1 MDGEKIKKTAC
12 GGASM
17 AKLVECVPNFSEGR
31 RPEVIEEIV
40 GQARLVPDV
49 KVLDV
54 KADASHNRVVV
65 TLVGE
70 PHAVKTAAFL
80 ACAKAAELIDMEQ
93 QQGEHPR
100 IGATDVIPFI
110 PVSDVSMEECIAL
123 AEQLGAEIAE
133 KLNIPVYLY
142 EAAAKS
148 PARKNLPEIR
158 KGQYEG
164 LKQEITQPKRRP
176 DFGPARMHPSAG
188 ATVVGARQF
197 LVAYNINLGTSDI
210 KIARKIASCIREAKG
225 GYKYVRA
232 MGVMLEDRNIAQVS
246 INMVDY
252 TGTPLHR
259 VFETVKSEAARYGI
273 NVIGSEIVGL
283 TPMQALLDAAEF
295 YLRLEGFERK
305 QVLETH
311 LFE

>member
-1 MDGEKIKKTAC
+1 
-12 GGASM
+12 M

-31 RPEVIEEIV
+31 RPEVIDAIV
-40 GQARLVPDV
+40 GEARAVAGV
-49 KVLDV
+49 RVLDV
-54 KADASHNRVVV
+54 KPDASHNRVVV
-65 TLVGE
+65 TIVGE
-70 PHAVKTAAFL
+70 PQAVKTAAFC

-93 QQGEHPR
+93 HQGEHPR

-110 PVSDVSMEECIAL
+110 PVSEVSMEECIAL

-148 PARKNLPEIR
+148 PARKNLPDIR

-164 LKQEITQPKRRP
+164 LKLEIAKPERRP
-176 DFGPARMHPSAG
+176 DFGPAKLHPSAG

-197 LVAYNINLGTSDI
+197 LVAYNINLGTSDV
-210 KIARKIASCIREAKG
+210 KIAKKIANCIREAKG

-232 MGVMLEDRNIAQVS
+232 MGIMIEDRNVAQVT

-252 TGTPLHR
+252 TGTPLFR
-259 VFETVKSEAARYGI
+259 VFETVKSEAARYGVNI
-273 NVIGSEIVGL
+273 IGSEIVGL

-295 YLRLEGFERK
+295 YLRLEGFDRR
-305 QVLETH
+305 QVLENH